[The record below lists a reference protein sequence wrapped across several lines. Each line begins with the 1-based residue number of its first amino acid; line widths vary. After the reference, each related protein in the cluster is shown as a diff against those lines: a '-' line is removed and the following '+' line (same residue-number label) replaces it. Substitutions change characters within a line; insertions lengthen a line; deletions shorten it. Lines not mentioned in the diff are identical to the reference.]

1 MQDKECKYTKIF
13 GTPDSGVLAS
23 FNSTTIDLSQIYNVT
38 RTDSNDITDLWKS
51 FLDGAT
57 PTSAASA
64 AASVAASG
72 GSV

>member
-1 MQDKECKYTKIF
+1 MQDKECKYTKLF

-38 RTDSNDITDLWKS
+38 KTDDMSNVWEN
-51 FLDGAT
+51 FLNLAT
-57 PTSAASA
+57 PTSSASA

-72 GSV
+72 